1 MNVIDLEGTSPADCE
16 RTKRMMSYVGSKWAP
31 MILSSLARSPHRF
44 GELKRALPGI
54 SQRMLTLVLREME
67 RDGLVLRKVT
77 PTIPPRVD
85 YSITELGEGLIGYM
99 TALGRW
105 SADHAAQID
114 AAHHVFDQQAGR

>member
-1 MNVIDLEGTSPADCE
+1 MDVTEIEGMSAAECE
-16 RTKRMMSYVGSKWAP
+16 RIKRMMSYVGSKWAP
-31 MILSSLARSPHRF
+31 MILLSLALSPHRF

-54 SQRMLTLVLREME
+54 SQRMLTLMLREME

-85 YSITELGEGLIGYM
+85 YSITEMGKSLVSQM

-105 SADHAAQID
+105 SIDHAAQID
-114 AAHHVFDQQAGR
+114 AAQNLFDQQAKR